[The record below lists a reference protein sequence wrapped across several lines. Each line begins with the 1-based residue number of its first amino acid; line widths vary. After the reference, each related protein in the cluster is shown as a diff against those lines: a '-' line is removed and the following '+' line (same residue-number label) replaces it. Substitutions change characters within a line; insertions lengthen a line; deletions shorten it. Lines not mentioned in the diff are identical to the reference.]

1 MFTEALDALRRFVAE
16 SAGVPVYVRTAGPA
30 AVGSGAAGVGS
41 SPPDAAPGADAAAGA
56 NGGPAVAL
64 SLRLVSVTRSDRPR
78 SSDREVI
85 AGGNGNGATVRP
97 GPRWYDLVVAI
108 EPEGD
113 ALAGA
118 DALERVLSATI
129 RTRGLATALAVGDEY
144 PAHAVLD
151 ALGHEELEQ
160 WRRSGVGGRSGAVLS
175 CVLTLAVQP
184 FEPVPTGI
192 VATRRVRVE
201 DRRTHAADTVER

>member
-16 SAGVPVYVRTAGPA
+16 SAGIPVYIRATGA
-30 AVGSGAAGVGS
+30 ASGAADRPG
-41 SPPDAAPGADAAAGA
+41 AAPLEPARGAAAAGA
-56 NGGPAVAL
+56 ALADTGAVL
-64 SLRLVSVTRSDRPR
+64 SLRLVSVTRSDRPG
-78 SSDREVI
+78 SGDREVVH
-85 AGGNGNGATVRP
+85 GGNGAGVTVRP

-118 DALERVLSATI
+118 EALERVLAATI

-144 PAHAVLD
+144 PAHVVLD
-151 ALGHEELEQ
+151 ALGHDELEQ
-160 WRRSGVGGRSGAVLS
+160 WRKSGVGGRSGAVLS
-175 CVLTLAVQP
+175 CILTLAVQP

-192 VATRRVRVE
+192 VATRRIRVE